1 MNMVDLNPATSII
14 ILNANGLNNPSE
26 RQRLSDGIKKEKP
39 VYIYCLQE
47 THCKSKGTNRTKV
60 KGWRRIYHINTH
72 QNLEWLY

>member
-39 VYIYCLQE
+39 VYILPSRNPLQ
-47 THCKSKGTNRTKV
+47 
-60 KGWRRIYHINTH
+60 I
-72 QNLEWLY
+72 